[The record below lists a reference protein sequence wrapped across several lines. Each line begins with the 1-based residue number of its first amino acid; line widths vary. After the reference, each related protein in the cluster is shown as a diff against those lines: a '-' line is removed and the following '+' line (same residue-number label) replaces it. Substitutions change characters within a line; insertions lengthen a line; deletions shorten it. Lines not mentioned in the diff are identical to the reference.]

1 MIVETSNMPYYDDIH
16 HIMITGCQ
24 REYNRPSRAGNS
36 SRRQFL
42 AALAAFGVSTVLP
55 TEATETQRRKKHR
68 LIDLHHH
75 FFPPAFV
82 AAALDKF
89 PARLPVRPD

>member
-1 MIVETSNMPYYDDIH
+1 MPYCDDIYD
-16 HIMITGCQ
+16 ILPTGCQ
-24 REYNRPSRAGNS
+24 PEHNRPTRAANS

-42 AALAAFGVSTVLP
+42 TALAAFGVITILP
-55 TEATETQRRKKHR
+55 TEASEAQTRTKHR

-89 PARLPVRPD
+89 LAS